1 MESKQIV
8 VFKLLEHEFGM
19 DIIKVLE
26 IQNYESI
33 RPVPEVPDYIEG
45 IINVRGVVFTI
56 LNLPKR
62 LNLPLQ
68 ENLSHS
74 KLILMNLKDNRVGF
88 IVDSVSEILTV
99 ETMHIE
105 ESSTILGK
113 KEVSCI
119 QGIIKKADQMILLLD
134 VDILIS
140 ETQEMMPLGV
150 NDENNYSSNSK

>member
-45 IINVRGVVFTI
+45 IINVR
-56 LNLPKR
+56 KR
-62 LNLPLQ
+62 LNLPLH